1 MLHLFIKALFVYR
14 MWPFVAMPSVVA
26 TEIWDAVAQTPFMT
40 CRDARVIFE
49 FKLQQ

>member
-26 TEIWDAVAQTPFMT
+26 KEIWDAAAQTPFMT
-40 CRDARVIFE
+40 YRDARVILDF
-49 FKLQQ
+49 